1 MRPPNPSQRTRDGA
15 STDAWTSLLLVLCV
29 GLIVAAAL
37 TAQSPPRAVDATAAS
52 SLFSAERA
60 STHLPAIASEPHPI
74 GSAANRA
81 VRDTLLLAL
90 DELGLQTE
98 LQRSTVV
105 SRRFPAS
112 AIVENV
118 LGRLPGT
125 VGDSAVLLMA
135 HYDSVPSAPG
145 AADNGAAVVAI
156 LETLRALQA
165 GSPLRND
172 VIVLFTDGEEV
183 GLLGAEAFVAEH
195 RWLPDVGMVLNFEAR
210 GSRGP
215 SVLVETSGANGELVR
230 AFARVDPYPNAS
242 SLASSVYDL
251 LPNDTDFSVFKPLGL
266 PGLNFAFIR
275 NAAHYHT
282 PRDTLDTLSLR
293 SLQHHGEHMLAL
305 TRSFGDADLA
315 ALADSEGERVYVDL
329 LRRVVLHY
337 PAGFAMPLALLT
349 LLVWTGVV
357 SVARARALVRL
368 RGVAAGVL
376 ALSLALAVAV
386 ALGSALHTLLGWLQ
400 PDLTSRWLAA
410 PFGAETGM
418 AGFALAAL
426 LSTLL
431 VAQLARR
438 WITPLALALGGALVW
453 VGLALASASLLP
465 GASYLPTWSVLGL
478 LLGIG
483 IVIAARAAPGGARWH
498 QWVLVAG
505 ALPGLLL
512 LAPFSAEGFV
522 GLGLAFAAPV
532 LVLVALG
539 AWLLTPLLDAVRGP
553 WPGLLPLV
561 LLVACLG
568 TLTLAMNR
576 AAFGPQQPGPSIAF
590 YAVDPERGL
599 ALFASLQ
606 DEPDAWT
613 ERFVA
618 TAPAPDGTLPA
629 LLPDAPALRHG
640 AAPVL
645 DLPSPRLEVLSDEV
659 DGSARTLTLRIA
671 AGRDASQLTLLLATP
686 ADVWGFAFEGRP
698 VDALE
703 WVNGWHRFVS
713 YGPMHEGVVVRF
725 SVAAG
730 APLEAVLIDR
740 THDLLDHVALGVPAR
755 PADLMAAPTRVS
767 DAVMVIGRSSLD

>member
-1 MRPPNPSQRTRDGA
+1 MRPSNPSQRTRDA
-15 STDAWTSLLLVLCV
+15 APANAWTSLLLVLCV
-29 GLIVAAAL
+29 GLIVVAAI
-37 TAQSPPRAVDATAAS
+37 TAQSPPRAVAASAAS
-52 SLFSAERA
+52 SRFSAERA
-60 STHLPAIASEPHPI
+60 YAHLAAIANEPHPI

-81 VRDTLLLAL
+81 VRDALLQTL

-98 LQRSTVV
+98 LQRTAVV
-105 SRRFPAS
+105 GRRFGAS

-125 VGDSAVLLMA
+125 AGGAAVLLMA
-135 HYDSVPSAPG
+135 HYDSVPSGPG
-145 AADNGAAVVAI
+145 AADNGAAVAAV

-165 GSPLRND
+165 GGPLRND
-172 VIVLFTDGEEV
+172 VIVLFSDGEEV

-195 RWLPDVGMVLNFEAR
+195 RWLPDVEMVLNFEAR
-210 GSRGP
+210 GSGGP

-230 AFARVDPYPNAS
+230 AFARVAPYPNAS

-251 LPNDTDFSVFKPLGL
+251 LPNDTDFSVFKPLGV

-282 PRDTLDTLSLR
+282 PRDALDTLSLR

-305 TRSFGDADLA
+305 TRHFGDAELA
-315 ALADSEGERVYVDL
+315 ALAGSQDERVYVDL

-337 PAGFAMPLALLT
+337 PAGFALPLALLT
-349 LLVWTGVV
+349 LLLWSGVV
-357 SVARARALVRL
+357 SLARLRGHVRG

-386 ALGSALHTLLGWLQ
+386 AVASALHALLGRLQ
-400 PDLTSRWLAA
+400 PDLVTPWLAA
-410 PFGAETGM
+410 PYGAETGM

-438 WITPLALALGGALVW
+438 WVTPLALALGGALVW
-453 VGLALASASLLP
+453 VGLALASAALLP

-483 IVIAARAAPGGARWH
+483 VVVTSRAPAGTAAWQP
-498 QWVLVAG
+498 WVLVAA

-512 LAPFSAEGFV
+512 LAPFAAEGFI
-522 GLGLAFAAPV
+522 GLGLAFAAPA

-553 WPGLLPLV
+553 WPGLLPV
-561 LLVACLG
+561 ALLVACVG
-568 TLTLAMNR
+568 TLTLAVNR
-576 AAFGPQQPGPSIAF
+576 AAFGPQQPRPSNAF
-590 YAVDPERGL
+590 YAVDPERDL
-599 ALFASLQ
+599 ALFGSLQ
-606 DEPDAWT
+606 DQPDAWT

-618 TAPAPDGTLPA
+618 TDPAPDGLLSA
-629 LLPDAPALRHG
+629 LLPDAQALRHG

-645 DLPSPRLEVLSDEV
+645 DLPSPRLEVLADVV
-659 DGSARTLTLRIA
+659 DGPTRTLTLRVA
-671 AGRDASQLTLLLATP
+671 AGRDVSQLTLLVATP
-686 ADVWGFAFEGRP
+686 ADVWGFAFEGLP
-698 VDALE
+698 VGALDR
-703 WVNGWHRFVS
+703 VNGWRRFVS
-713 YGPMHEGVVVRF
+713 YGAMQEGVVVRF
-725 SVAAG
+725 SVATG
-730 APLEAVLIDR
+730 APLEVALIDR
-740 THDLLDHVALGVPAR
+740 SHDLLEQAGLGLPAR
-755 PADLMAAPTRVS
+755 PADLMAAPTNVS
-767 DAVMVIGRSSLD
+767 DAVMVTRRWRLD